1 MDEPDDI
8 SDFRAVVLRH
18 QENILRLCAG
28 FLGDTAAED
37 AAQEVFIKAYRNLD
51 RFEGRSKLSTWLYR
65 IASNH
70 CLDVLSKRKAARE
83 DSLEALVEKRGDS
96 APGLATAGD
105 FTAGFEDRETV
116 MALLSRLSPD
126 ARAILLLREGEGLS
140 YEELA
145 QTLEISL
152 DAVKTRLYRAREA
165 LIKEASN
172 I

>member
-1 MDEPDDI
+1 
-8 SDFRAVVLRH
+8 
-18 QENILRLCAG
+18 
-28 FLGDTAAED
+28 
-37 AAQEVFIKAYRNLD
+37 
-51 RFEGRSKLSTWLYR
+51 
-65 IASNH
+65 
-70 CLDVLSKRKAARE
+70 
-83 DSLEALVEKRGDS
+83 
-96 APGLATAGD
+96 
-105 FTAGFEDRETV
+105 